1 MMHANSRNGR
11 GPRADNPA
19 VAPQEKSAG
28 LSAAFRSALGAAAD
42 KPHLELP
49 EAGGKR
55 AAGMSKAERNDRAA
69 KTVAQKPTVP
79 RSGHR

>member
-11 GPRADNPA
+11 RPRADNPSA
-19 VAPQEKSAG
+19 APQEKPAG
-28 LSAAFRSALGAAAD
+28 LSAFRSALGAAAD
-42 KPHLELP
+42 KPHLGLP

-55 AAGMSKAERNDRAA
+55 TAGMSKAERNDRAA